1 MGAERLTLN
10 MGVILTK
17 SLYKDGLRCLKLLWF
32 KVHRR
37 AELKKPDLALR
48 AIMNDGRRV
57 EEMARLNFP
66 DGLLIK
72 SSYDK
77 GEVDANSRAALAL
90 RKPLFEAGFLIDDA
104 YARADILLP
113 SGEDEWDLIEVK
125 SSTDTKAE
133 HYYDVAFQKYVYQTA
148 GLKIKHCYLMHIN
161 REYVKNGELDVKAL
175 FAQKD
180 ISEKVD
186 EILPEVPANVAAMI
200 DILSKESPNIS
211 PGRQCEE
218 LRDCPLESDC
228 WSFLPVQ
235 DDVFTLH
242 RGVKSAFDLV
252 EQGIFDLNNVPADFN
267 LTDKQ
272 AIQIR
277 AIKQG
282 EPHIDPPALE
292 RFFAKLQYPLY
303 FLDFETI
310 APVIP
315 IYDRTTPYDEV
326 PFQFSL
332 HVIDREG
339 AVPRHLSFLADG
351 IADPR
356 PEVLRRLKLDLGTE
370 GTILAYYAQYEMKVI
385 MNCCRVY
392 SEFLD
397 HFKEVEKR
405 FVDLLEVFQDFAFYH
420 PGQEGKLSIKKVLPI
435 LSDKSYKG
443 MRIEDG
449 RTASLEYTRVTFDPK
464 VNPVDRAEVRQ
475 ALEVY
480 CELDT
485 QAMIDILL
493 ALKKASATAKL
504 SEK

>member
-1 MGAERLTLN
+1 MGPL
-10 MGVILTK
+10 ITK

-48 AIMNDGRRV
+48 AVMNDGRRV

-66 DGLLIK
+66 DGILIK

-77 GEVDANSRAALAL
+77 AEVDANSRAALQL
-90 RKPLFEAGFLIDDA
+90 RKPLFEAGFLIDNA

-113 SGEDEWDLIEVK
+113 VGEDEWDLIEVK

-133 HYYDVAFQKYVYQTA
+133 HYYDVGFQKYVYQSA
-148 GLKIKHCYLMHIN
+148 GLKIGRCYLMHIN
-161 REYVKNGELDVKAL
+161 RGYVKNGDLDVKAL
-175 FAQKD
+175 FAKKD

-186 EILPEVPANVAAMI
+186 EILPEVPENVAAMI
-200 DILSKESPNIS
+200 DILDKESPNIS

-252 EQGIFDLNNVPADFN
+252 EQGVFDLKNVPADFN

-272 AIQIR
+272 AIQIA
-277 AIKQG
+277 AIKNG
-282 EPHIDPPALE
+282 RPHIDPPALE

-315 IYDRTTPYDEV
+315 IYDQTTPYDEV

-339 AVPRHLSFLADG
+339 VAPRHLSFLADG
-351 IADPR
+351 AVDPR
-356 PEVLRRLKLDLGTE
+356 PEVLRRLKIDLGTA
-370 GTILAYYAQYEMKVI
+370 GTILAYYAQYEMKII
-385 MNCCRVY
+385 MNCCQAY
-392 SEFLD
+392 PEFLD
-397 HFKEVEKR
+397 HFKAVEKR

-420 PGQEGKLSIKKVLPI
+420 PGQEGKLSLKKVLPI
-435 LSDKSYKG
+435 LAGKSYQG
-443 MRIEDG
+443 LRIEDG
-449 RTASLEYTRVTFDPK
+449 RTASLEYYRVTFNPK
-464 VNPVDRAEVRQ
+464 VEPADRAEIRR

-493 ALKKASATAKL
+493 ALKKAAETAKL